1 VRHFKCFDA
10 VMQIVR
16 FTSGAAD
23 ALRKIEEQNFDFIL
37 IDFQMPEMDG
47 VTLAREIVRRTQTPL
62 ILLSSSGEIISG
74 EDAKF
79 FRPTL
84 KTNQAN

>member
-37 IDFQMPEMDG
+37 IEFQMPEWMASLWQERLLG
-47 VTLAREIVRRTQTPL
+47 ERKR
-62 ILLSSSGEIISG
+62 LLSSSH
-74 EDAKF
+74 
-79 FRPTL
+79 L
-84 KTNQAN
+84 Q